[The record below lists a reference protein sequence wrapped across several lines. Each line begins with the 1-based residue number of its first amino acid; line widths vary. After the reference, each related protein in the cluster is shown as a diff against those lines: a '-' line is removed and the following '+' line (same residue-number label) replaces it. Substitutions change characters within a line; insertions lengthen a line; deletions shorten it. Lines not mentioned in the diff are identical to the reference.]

1 MSRDNKSPPSSLAKT
16 FDFTTPPAYQRA
28 VKNPATFQILK
39 GIEKRSE
46 DIRQRAIDHYKRFED
61 RWTAKEAL
69 RLCAR
74 HNAQSASHPAP
85 PGVRRDIPPEAM
97 MRNASRNVEART
109 NARLAKINAIQ
120 TRMSNAV
127 VRNTNEVSL
136 HRAFNHVAPE
146 KAQRQRF
153 RRTQ

>member
-1 MSRDNKSPPSSLAKT
+1 MSRDNKSPPSIAKA
-16 FDFTTPPAYQRA
+16 FDLTTPAAYLKAQE
-28 VKNPATFQILK
+28 NPAAFQILN

-46 DIRQRAIDHYKRFED
+46 DIRQRAIAHYKRFED
-61 RWTAKEAL
+61 RWTAKEAM
-69 RLCAR
+69 RLWAR

-85 PGVRRDIPPEAM
+85 AGVRRDITPEAM
-97 MRNASRNVEART
+97 MRNASRNVQART

-127 VRNTNEVSL
+127 VRNMNEVSL

-146 KAQRQRF
+146 KARRQRL